1 MTRTPTRV
9 LLPLLLVLAGSAGQA
24 LAGDP
29 PRDASRETS
38 REAPR
43 EPLPDWNDLSRAH
56 REQLSAP
63 IRDRWNNSSQD
74 ERAGMLRHASRWQ
87 RMSPEDRERASQG
100 VNRWQDLAPD
110 KRYEMRALYHKL
122 DALSETERD
131 AFRRRWRAMTLEQ
144 RREWVQAN
152 PPPRHDGHDGKR

>member
-1 MTRTPTRV
+1 MTRSPTRV
-9 LLPLLLVLAGSAGQA
+9 LLALLLAMVSGGHA

-29 PRDASRETS
+29 PRDASRESS
-38 REAPR
+38 RESTR
-43 EPLPDWNDLSRAH
+43 EPLPEWNDLSRAQ

-100 VNRWQDLAPD
+100 VNRWQDLPPD

-122 DALSETERD
+122 DTLSETERD
-131 AFRRRWRAMTLEQ
+131 AFRRRWRAMSEQQ

-152 PPPRHDGHDGKR
+152 PPPRHDSGDGKR